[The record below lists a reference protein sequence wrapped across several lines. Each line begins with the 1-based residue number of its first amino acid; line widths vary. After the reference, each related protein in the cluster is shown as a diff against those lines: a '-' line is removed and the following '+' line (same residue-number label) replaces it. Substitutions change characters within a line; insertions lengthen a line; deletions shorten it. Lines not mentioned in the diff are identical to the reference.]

1 MATPWYLNM
10 NLSMSEK
17 KTIKDIREEIQKR
30 NEIELD
36 QSTIQDVVKEHVSFS
51 DFTPTDWNRVYCAVC
66 GDGSKTKGP
75 RGGWKFE
82 GENCMYNCFN
92 CGISGAFT
100 PENEIFMSRDMK
112 TIFESFGIP
121 KRDYGK
127 ILFRLRRDGVEKL
140 EKPDFKKETVESQL
154 GEGIQLPDYLVDLE
168 TAKNTNIGRKAIE
181 FLAEEKCIDY
191 KDHPFF
197 VTYGKTNSKDQQEKI
212 NAKIMINR
220 LVIPIYYKNK
230 LLLLQGRDLDGT
242 KKKKYI
248 NIGNVSS
255 TLYGL
260 DRLKDNH
267 KYIFVTEGFFDAY
280 HLNGVACITNKLTS
294 QKIKALSLLEKD
306 KVIVPD
312 RGEKINTMLAKGL
325 DCGWGFSAPRELQN
339 CKDVTEAIKKYG
351 KLYVLYIIMKS
362 VKTGEEAEFLGRAF
376 L

>member
-1 MATPWYLNM
+1 MA
-10 NLSMSEK
+10 EK

-30 NEIELD
+30 NELELD
-36 QSTIQDVVKEHVSFS
+36 QSTIEDVVRRHVSFEDES
-51 DFTPTDWNRVYCAVC
+51 GEWKKVYCAVC
-66 GDGSKTKGP
+66 GDGSRTKGP
-75 RGGWKFE
+75 RGGWKLD
-82 GENCMYNCFN
+82 GEDCAYSCFN

-140 EKPDFKKETVESQL
+140 EKPEFRTETIESQL
-154 GEGIQLPDYLVDLE
+154 GEGIQLPDYLVELE
-168 TAKNTNIGRKAIE
+168 KAKNTNIGRKAIE

-191 KDHPFF
+191 KDYPFF

-212 NAKIMINR
+212 NAKIMVNR

-230 LLLLQGRDLDGT
+230 LLLLQGRDLDGN

-260 DRLKDNH
+260 DRLKDDH
-267 KYIFVTEGFFDAY
+267 KYVFVTEGFFDAY
-280 HLNGVACITNKLTS
+280 HLNGVACIVNKLTS
-294 QKIKALSLLEKD
+294 QKIKALNLLEKD

-339 CKDVTEAIKKYG
+339 CKDVTESVKRYG
-351 KLYVLYIIMKS
+351 KLYTIYTIMKS
-362 VKTGEEAEFLGRAF
+362 AKTGEEAEFLGRAF

>member
-1 MATPWYLNM
+1 MNISMA
-10 NLSMSEK
+10 EK
-17 KTIKDIREEIQKR
+17 KTIKDIRKEIQKR
-30 NEIELD
+30 NELELD
-36 QSTIQDVVKEHVSFS
+36 QSTIEDVVRRHVSFEDES
-51 DFTPTDWNRVYCAVC
+51 GEWKKVYCAVC
-66 GDGSKTKGP
+66 GDGSRTKGP
-75 RGGWKFE
+75 RGGWKLD
-82 GENCMYNCFN
+82 GEDCAYSCFN

-140 EKPDFKKETVESQL
+140 EKPEFRKETIESQL
-154 GEGIQLPDYLVDLE
+154 GEGIQLPDYLVELE
-168 TAKNTNIGRKAIE
+168 KAKNTNIGRKAIE

-191 KDHPFF
+191 KDYPFF

-212 NAKIMINR
+212 NAKIMVNR

-230 LLLLQGRDLDGT
+230 LLLLQGRDLDGN

-248 NIGNVSS
+248 SIGNVSS

-260 DRLKDNH
+260 DRLKDDH
-267 KYIFVTEGFFDAY
+267 KYVFVTEGFFDAY
-280 HLNGVACITNKLTS
+280 HLNGVACIVNKLTS
-294 QKIKALSLLEKD
+294 QKIKALNLLEKE

-339 CKDVTEAIKKYG
+339 CKDVTESVKRYG
-351 KLYVLYIIMKS
+351 KLYTIYTIMKS
-362 VKTGEEAEFLGRAF
+362 AKTGEEAEFLGRAF